1 MKKLLFFILAIIL
14 ISIFAVIKSCQK
26 EDKEIINVYVDRE
39 IEFFV
44 GKLAKKYE
52 KVDKET
58 EIKINALK
66 SIEDYDIILTD
77 EDSKIKDELKKKYE
91 VKDFFEDNLVIIGHR
106 KIDNLSQMLT
116 SSIAIPNYKTNIGKT
131 GLDILAKVEGFQ
143 EMAKNIQ
150 YKDDVMSSLQ
160 SVDLYEVDY
169 AFVTSKILPLAKNSE
184 ICYIFPENI
193 GGSKILYKAYIN
205 LESNK
210 NPKKFYDFVEG
221 ELSTKIQL
229 KPNSEKNK
237 VIKTN

>member
-1 MKKLLFFILAIIL
+1 MKKWIFLILAIII
-14 ISIFAVIKSCQK
+14 ISIFSIIKSCQK
-26 EDKEIINVYVDRE
+26 DKREVINIYTDRE
-39 IEFFV
+39 IENFI

-52 KVDKET
+52 NINKEVA
-58 EIKINALK
+58 IKINSLN
-66 SIEDYDIILTD
+66 SIEDYDIIVTN
-77 EDSKIKDELKKKYE
+77 EDSKIKDNKKKYE
-91 VKDFFEDNLVIIGHR
+91 VKDFFEDNLVIIGRR

-150 YKDDVMSSLQ
+150 YKDDVMSSLE

-184 ICYIFPENI
+184 ICYIFPDNM
-193 GGSKILYKAYIN
+193 GRSKILYKAYIN
-205 LESNK
+205 LESKK
-210 NPKKFYDFVEG
+210 NPKKFYNFIEED
-221 ELSTKIQL
+221 LADKTIL
-229 KPNSEKNK
+229 KPNPEKNK

>member
-14 ISIFAVIKSCQK
+14 ISIFTVIKSCQK

-39 IEFFV
+39 MEIFV

-58 EIKINALK
+58 EIKINTLK

-116 SSIAIPNYKTNIGKT
+116 SSIAIPTKISKLVPPSITGSFKTYPNQIFGIIPNN
-131 GLDILAKVEGFQ
+131 D
-143 EMAKNIQ
+143 KNIA
-150 YKDDVMSSLQ
+150 LPN
-160 SVDLYEVDY
+160 
-169 AFVTSKILPLAKNSE
+169 VTLVATFSK
-184 ICYIFPENI
+184 
-193 GGSKILYKAYIN
+193 
-205 LESNK
+205 
-210 NPKKFYDFVEG
+210 
-221 ELSTKIQL
+221 
-229 KPNSEKNK
+229 
-237 VIKTN
+237 

>member
-1 MKKLLFFILAIIL
+1 MKRWIFLILAIII
-14 ISIFAVIKSCQK
+14 ISIFGIIKSCQR
-26 EDKEIINVYVDRE
+26 DKREIINIYTDRE
-39 IEFFV
+39 IENFI

-52 KVDKET
+52 NTDKEVA
-58 EIKINALK
+58 IKINSLN
-66 SIEDYDIILTD
+66 SIEDYDIIVTN
-77 EDSKIKDELKKKYE
+77 EDSKIKDNKKKYE
-91 VKDFFEDNLVIIGHR
+91 VKDFFEDNLVIIGRR

-150 YKDDVMSSLQ
+150 YKDDVMSSLE

-184 ICYIFPENI
+184 ICYIFPDNM
-193 GGSKILYKAYIN
+193 GRSKILYKAYIN
-205 LESNK
+205 LESKK
-210 NPKKFYDFVEG
+210 NPKKFYNFIEED
-221 ELSTKIQL
+221 LADKTIL
-229 KPNSEKNK
+229 KPNPEKNK

>member
-1 MKKLLFFILAIIL
+1 MKRWIFLILAIII
-14 ISIFAVIKSCQK
+14 ISIFGLIKSCQREK
-26 EDKEIINVYVDRE
+26 REVINVYTDRE
-39 IEFFV
+39 IEIFI

-52 KVDKET
+52 NTDKDVS
-58 EIKINALK
+58 IKINALN
-66 SIEDYDIILTD
+66 SLEDYDIILTD
-77 EDSKIKDELKKKYE
+77 EDSKIKDSIKKKYE
-91 VKDFFEDNLVIIGHR
+91 VKDFFEDNLVIIGRR

-193 GGSKILYKAYIN
+193 GRSQILYKAYIN

-210 NPKKFYDFVEG
+210 NPKRFYNFMEE
-221 ELSTKIQL
+221 ELTDKTQN
-229 KPNSEKNK
+229 KPKSEKNK

>member
-1 MKKLLFFILAIIL
+1 MKRWIFLILAIII
-14 ISIFAVIKSCQK
+14 ISIFGIIKSCQR
-26 EDKEIINVYVDRE
+26 DKREVINIYTDRE
-39 IEFFV
+39 IENFI

-52 KVDKET
+52 NINKEVA
-58 EIKINALK
+58 IKINSLN
-66 SIEDYDIILTD
+66 SIEDYDIIVTN
-77 EDSKIKDELKKKYE
+77 EDSKVKNNKKKYE
-91 VKDFFEDNLVIIGHR
+91 VKDFFEDNLVIIGRR

-150 YKDDVMSSLQ
+150 YKDDVMSSLE

-193 GGSKILYKAYIN
+193 GGSKILYKACIN

-210 NPKKFYDFVEG
+210 NPKKFYDFVEE
-221 ELSTKIQL
+221 ELSNKIQL
-229 KPNSEKNK
+229 KPNPEKNK

>member
-1 MKKLLFFILAIIL
+1 MKRWIFLILAIIIIL
-14 ISIFAVIKSCQK
+14 IFGIIKSCQR
-26 EDKEIINVYVDRE
+26 DKREVINIYTDRE
-39 IEFFV
+39 IENFI

-52 KVDKET
+52 NIDKEVA
-58 EIKINALK
+58 IKINSLN
-66 SIEDYDIILTD
+66 SIEDYDIIVTN
-77 EDSKIKDELKKKYE
+77 EDSKIKDNKKKYE
-91 VKDFFEDNLVIIGHR
+91 VKDFFEDNLVIIGRR

-150 YKDDVMSSLQ
+150 YKDDVMSSLE

-193 GGSKILYKAYIN
+193 GKSQILYKAYIN

-210 NPKKFYDFVEG
+210 NPKKFHDFVEE
-221 ELSTKIQL
+221 ELATKIQL
-229 KPNSEKNK
+229 KPNPEKNK

>member
-1 MKKLLFFILAIIL
+1 MKRWIFLILAIII
-14 ISIFAVIKSCQK
+14 ISIFSIIKSCQR
-26 EDKEIINVYVDRE
+26 DKREVINIYTDRE
-39 IEFFV
+39 IENFI

-52 KVDKET
+52 NIDKEVA
-58 EIKINALK
+58 IKINSLN
-66 SIEDYDIILTD
+66 SIEDYDIIVTN
-77 EDSKIKDELKKKYE
+77 EDSKVKNNKKKYE
-91 VKDFFEDNLVIIGHR
+91 VKDFFEDNLVIIGRR

-150 YKDDVMSSLQ
+150 YKDDVMSSLE

-169 AFVTSKILPLAKNSE
+169 AFVTSKILPLTKNSE

-193 GGSKILYKAYIN
+193 GGSKILYKACIN

-210 NPKKFYDFVEG
+210 NPKKFYDFVEE
-221 ELSTKIQL
+221 ELSNKIQL
-229 KPNSEKNK
+229 KPNPEKNK

>member
-1 MKKLLFFILAIIL
+1 MKRWIFLILAIII
-14 ISIFAVIKSCQK
+14 ISIFGIIKSCQR
-26 EDKEIINVYVDRE
+26 DKREVINIYTDRE
-39 IEFFV
+39 IENFI

-52 KVDKET
+52 NIDKEVA
-58 EIKINALK
+58 IKINSLN
-66 SIEDYDIILTD
+66 SIEDYDIIVTN
-77 EDSKIKDELKKKYE
+77 EDSKVKNNKKKYE
-91 VKDFFEDNLVIIGHR
+91 VKDFFEDNLVIIGRR

-150 YKDDVMSSLQ
+150 YKDDVMSSLE

-193 GGSKILYKAYIN
+193 GGSKILYKACIN

-210 NPKKFYDFVEG
+210 NPKKFYDFVEE
-221 ELSTKIQL
+221 ELSNKIQL
-229 KPNSEKNK
+229 KPNPEKNK

>member
-1 MKKLLFFILAIIL
+1 MKKLLFFILAIII
-14 ISIFAVIKSCQK
+14 ISIFGLIKSCQREK
-26 EDKEIINVYVDRE
+26 REVINVYTDRE
-39 IEFFV
+39 IEIFI

-52 KVDKET
+52 NIDKEVA
-58 EIKINALK
+58 IKINSLN
-66 SIEDYDIILTD
+66 SIEDYDIIVTN
-77 EDSKIKDELKKKYE
+77 EDSKVKNNKKKYE
-91 VKDFFEDNLVIIGHR
+91 VKDFFEDNLVIIGRR

-116 SSIAIPNYKTNIGKT
+116 SSIAIPNYKTNIGKV

-229 KPNSEKNK
+229 KPNPEKNK

>member
-14 ISIFAVIKSCQK
+14 ISIFTVIKSCQK
-26 EDKEIINVYVDRE
+26 EDKEIVNVYVDRE
-39 IEFFV
+39 MEIFV

-77 EDSKIKDELKKKYE
+77 EDSKIKDKLKKKYE

-150 YKDDVMSSLQ
+150 YKDDVMSALE

-184 ICYIFPENI
+184 ICYIFPENV
-193 GGSKILYKAYIN
+193 GRSKILYKAYIN
-205 LESNK
+205 LESK
-210 NPKKFYDFVEG
+210 KVPKKFYDFVEE
-221 ELSTKIQL
+221 ELAEKIQVEP
-229 KPNSEKNK
+229 KPEKNK